1 MKNQKKKKSKKGRV
15 KKQQFKDNKET
26 SDIGRSHGRG
36 QELMEDTQQTER
48 EEEI

>member
-1 MKNQKKKKSKKGRV
+1 MKNKKKQKKQGRV

-26 SDIGRSHGRG
+26 RDIGRSHDRG